1 MTPHCAYPAGG
12 VRGNGR
18 AGTLGKMVTLCV
30 AIWAL
35 LGVQACAGHADRTL
49 AARSA
54 LDAGQPRAALELYN
68 EELDVDSEKA
78 LPEDV
83 GGDNAL
89 LLLDRS
95 MILQQLQEYELSSRD
110 LEVADKQIELLD
122 FSRSTLD
129 SIGEYVFSDDTGP
142 YKAPP
147 YEKLMINTMNMVNY
161 LARSDLNGA
170 RIEARR
176 LAVIQKYLRDNESP
190 ARAMMGPGS
199 YLAGFTFEK
208 SGRPDQALR
217 YYDEALEFGDY
228 QSLREAVVRLSRQSS
243 YTSPRLKKLIEG
255 GAVPSDEESNAKD
268 DLGEVLAIV
277 SYGRVPAKIAKR
289 IPIGLALTYASG
301 WLSPADAS
309 RANQLALQGLVSWV
323 NYPELGRARGTYDNP
338 SFALDGSW
346 QVLEGALAVD
356 REARV
361 AYEQARGAIIASAIT
376 RMISRVVAGRVA
388 QEAAGRDSPLGLLL
402 NLGTQAT
409 LTATD
414 TPDTRSWATLPAR
427 IAFSRVRLPPG
438 KHQVVLSARGYKKRQ
453 TVNIEPGGFEVLALT
468 VLE

>member
-190 ARAMMGPGS
+190 ARAMM
-199 YLAGFTFEK
+199 E
-208 SGRPDQALR
+208 
-217 YYDEALEFGDY
+217 
-228 QSLREAVVRLSRQSS
+228 
-243 YTSPRLKKLIEG
+243 I
-255 GAVPSDEESNAKD
+255 
-268 DLGEVLAIV
+268 
-277 SYGRVPAKIAKR
+277 
-289 IPIGLALTYASG
+289 
-301 WLSPADAS
+301 
-309 RANQLALQGLVSWV
+309 
-323 NYPELGRARGTYDNP
+323 GRAH
-338 SFALDGSW
+338 
-346 QVLEGALAVD
+346 V
-356 REARV
+356 
-361 AYEQARGAIIASAIT
+361 
-376 RMISRVVAGRVA
+376 
-388 QEAAGRDSPLGLLL
+388 
-402 NLGTQAT
+402 
-409 LTATD
+409 
-414 TPDTRSWATLPAR
+414 
-427 IAFSRVRLPPG
+427 
-438 KHQVVLSARGYKKRQ
+438 
-453 TVNIEPGGFEVLALT
+453 
-468 VLE
+468 